1 MKKFLRISKFD
12 SVATITYKGKSL
24 NPKLSLGDVI
34 KISSDVKDILSDIT
48 ILPKDSHIKLYFEL
62 YVGDSGCNILHPTT
76 YVTIKHRYNDEKYS
90 NYFYYTVVDN
100 KLVELSA
107 IPPASKD
114 DVCGMVVDILNN
126 GTSFVLFRL
135 IEQLAHKDVL
145 NKKDLQEL
153 FDLTDQEV
161 DLLIK
166 K

>member
-1 MKKFLRISKFD
+1 MKKSLYISNFD

-24 NPKLSLGDVI
+24 NPISLGNVV
-34 KISSDVKDILSDIT
+34 KFSGDVKDVLSDIT
-48 ILPKDSHIKLYFEL
+48 ILPKDSHTKLYFEL
-62 YVGDSGCNILHPTT
+62 YVGDSGSNILHPTT

-90 NYFYYTVVDN
+90 NYFYYIVVDN

-107 IPPASKD
+107 IPSASKD
-114 DVCGMVVDILNN
+114 DVCGMAVDILNN

-135 IEQLAHKDVL
+135 IEQLAQKDVL
-145 NKKDLQEL
+145 NKKDLQKL
-153 FDLTDQEV
+153 FDLTDPEV

>member
-1 MKKFLRISKFD
+1 MKKFLHISEFD
-12 SVATITYKGKSL
+12 SVANITYKGKSL
-24 NPKLSLGDVI
+24 NPKLLLGYDVE
-34 KISSDVKDILSDIT
+34 ISEDVKDILSDIT
-48 ILPKDSHIKLYFEL
+48 ILPKDSHTKLYFEL
-62 YVGDSGCNILHPTT
+62 YVGDSDSKLHPTD
-76 YVTIKHRYNDEKYS
+76 YVTIKHRYNNEKYS
-90 NYFYYTVVDN
+90 NYFYYIVVDT

-114 DVCGMVVDILNN
+114 DVCDMVVDILNN

-135 IEQLAHKDVL
+135 IKQLAHKDVL

-153 FDLTDQEV
+153 FDLMDSEI